1 MIIRLAMMSIGNL
14 FILGLTGYLFR
25 SLRTKS
31 THLDLPIFGFI
42 WIFNATLF
50 TFLFGVFG
58 LLHPV
63 PMCVVSLIG
72 LCAMAVHGYRRRSS
86 CAALLVKLRN
96 RLKGLRITFVGGLLI
111 AAGFLQLGRIA
122 FHVWYVPPY
131 VHDTLTY
138 HLPNV
143 AEWIQQERIHAIS
156 SPVIRSNWPA
166 AFEVFETWFVVFL
179 HHDLLIQLGC
189 VACYLLAVAS
199 VYAIG
204 RGLGMGTHLAAGT
217 ALLFAYTPS
226 VAIHAT
232 SCKNDLAAA
241 AFYLFSMAI
250 LVDLL
255 RNGNRAAFPLNRQL
269 LFLAMA
275 FAFGVGTKAYTVFIA
290 PGLIVLGIVA
300 LVKHRLFKAAV
311 HALRPSSVL
320 TGRQFLLYSSLLLG
334 SGFLALYWYARNYA
348 VFDNP
353 FYPADFRLF
362 GHLIFGTGNPP
373 NPGISAQPSFSLHS
387 MWANTRQLVSFK
399 IFDQLRY
406 YADLHRITGWGWF
419 SFACGISS
427 VIYGVLF
434 DKRVRTLILCFVLS
448 LLSLL
453 GWIFVDDWHG
463 RFLHFFPPIFAIAFG
478 TTLMHLRSRWA
489 CVPLT
494 VLAVICCV
502 CNYVAVLNVGVF
514 SKEGLGQLMATP
526 PLKRSAA
533 HPSSPWSGGGV
544 YQEIHN
550 RVPKDEV
557 IGFNAGK
564 NHVIYPLYGSSLSRR
579 LRYLPDSI
587 DEVTGFMKSQGIR
600 YLYTPGSRGQ
610 GVWETP
616 FVGHQIGIRKGRLA
630 TWFNIQSFNREYDA
644 GTVHAREWTHL
655 AFTFSGREAVSYVN
669 GEVVAKHT
677 DRRGNIEFKENP
689 HFVIGDRS
697 NVAPGEPF
705 KGLVDEVALFNR
717 VLSQLEIQAAMEH
730 GIKSVPP
737 VDGESATAFGN
748 AIGLAVYYRF
758 DEGAIDAS
766 GNGHD
771 GKMTGAVELVQ
782 DDGAPVPNGN
792 GCVRFSGK
800 AGSYVDCGESS
811 ELRIARNLTLMAWVK
826 ADAVDASQFVV
837 GPAYAGGKWYSNL
850 NIWTAIREGKLTKFS
865 EHLYALESTEA
876 SRGVHNSNN

>member
-1 MIIRLAMMSIGNL
+1 MLLRLAMMVIGNL

-25 SLRTKS
+25 PLRTKT
-31 THLDLPIFGFI
+31 THLDLPIFGFL

-50 TFLFGVFG
+50 TFLFGVIG
-58 LLHPV
+58 ALNPV
-63 PMCVVSLIG
+63 PMALVSLIG
-72 LCAMAVHGYRRRSS
+72 LCAMAVHGYRRWSC
-86 CAALLVKLRN
+86 CAAVLDTFLN
-96 RLKGLRITFVGGLLI
+96 RLKGLKLTVGGGLLI
-111 AAGFLQLGRIA
+111 AAAFLQLGRIA
-122 FHVWYVPPY
+122 FHVWYIPPY

-143 AEWIQQERIHAIS
+143 AEWVQKERIHAIAT
-156 SPVIRSNWPA
+156 PVIRSNWPA

-189 VACYLLAVAS
+189 VACYLLAIAS

-204 RGLGMGTHLAAGT
+204 RGLGMGTHLAAGV

-232 SCKNDLAAA
+232 SCKNDLAVA
-241 AFYLFSMAI
+241 AFYLFSMAV

-255 RNGNRAAFPLNRQL
+255 RNGDHADFPLNRRIL
-269 LFLAMA
+269 LLTMA

-290 PGLIVLGIVA
+290 PGLIVLGILA
-300 LVKHRLFKAAV
+300 FSKHRLFKAAIYS
-311 HALRPSSVL
+311 LRPSSIL
-320 TGRQFLLYSSLLLG
+320 SARQFTLYTCLLLG
-334 SGFLALYWYARNYA
+334 SGFLALYWYVRNYV

-387 MWANTRQLVSFK
+387 MWANARHLVSFK

-406 YADLHRITGWGWF
+406 YADLQRITGWGWF

-434 DKRVRTLILCFVLS
+434 DKKVRTLIFCFILS

-478 TTLMHLRSRWA
+478 TTLMHLRTRWA

-514 SKEGLGQLMATP
+514 SKEGLGQLIATP

-533 HPSSPWSGGGV
+533 HPSIPWSGGGI

-557 IGFNAGK
+557 IGYNAGK
-564 NHVIYPLYGSSLSRR
+564 NHVIYPLYDSDLSRR
-579 LRYLPDSI
+579 VRYLPDSI
-587 DEVTGFMKSQGIR
+587 EDVTEFMRSQGIH
-600 YLYTPGSRGQ
+600 YLYAPGSGER
-610 GVWETP
+610 GVWEYP
-616 FVGHQIGIRKGRLA
+616 YIGHQIGIRNGRLA
-630 TWFNIQSFNREYDA
+630 TWFNIQSVNREYDSGIIRA
-644 GTVHAREWTHL
+644 HEWTHL

-669 GEVVAKHT
+669 GEVVATHT

-689 HFVIGDRS
+689 HFVIGERS
-697 NVAPGEPF
+697 NAAPGEPF

-717 VLSQLEIQAAMEH
+717 VLPQQEIRTAMEH
-730 GIKSVPP
+730 GITP
-737 VDGESATAFGN
+737 VAPVNDESTAPLGN
-748 AIGLAVYYRF
+748 TNGLVVYYRF
-758 DEGAIDAS
+758 DEGTRDLS
-766 GNGHD
+766 GNGYD
-771 GKMTGAVELVQ
+771 GKMVGVVELVLG
-782 DDGAPVPNGN
+782 DGAPIPNGN
-792 GCVRFSGK
+792 GCVRFSGE
-800 AGSYVDCGESS
+800 AGRYVDCGDSS

-826 ADAVDASQFVV
+826 ADAVGPTQFVA
-837 GPAYAGGKWYSNL
+837 GPAYAGGKWYRNL
-850 NIWTAIREGKLTKFS
+850 NIRTAIREGELTKIT
-865 EHLYALESTEA
+865 EHLYALESTEVH
-876 SRGVHNSNN
+876 RGIHNSNN